1 MEFDLKA
8 AQLGYY
14 NEDMAFVVEPG
25 PAELSIGT
33 SSADLCDT
41 RAIRLTGET
50 VDLMGRRSY
59 ACTVSVS

>member
-1 MEFDLKA
+1 
-8 AQLGYY
+8 
-14 NEDMAFVVEPG
+14 MAFVVEPG

-50 VDLMGRRSY
+50 VDLMGHRSY